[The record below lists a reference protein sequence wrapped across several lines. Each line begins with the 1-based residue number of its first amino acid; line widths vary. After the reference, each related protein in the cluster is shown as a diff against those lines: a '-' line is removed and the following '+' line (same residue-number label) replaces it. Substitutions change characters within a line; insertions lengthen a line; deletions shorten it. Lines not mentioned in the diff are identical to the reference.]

1 MYSSVP
7 IFDSHNSQTSLKPSW
22 GVVVKRGPEAELD
35 ESFWTIAIG
44 LVKGELRYG
53 AFANKFQVFV
63 LILLRFRSFK

>member
-22 GVVVKRGPEAELD
+22 GVVVVKRGPEAELD

-44 LVKGELRYG
+44 LIKG
-53 AFANKFQVFV
+53 QVG
-63 LILLRFRSFK
+63 